1 MQFYWRLSRSLV
13 ALYGALVV
21 GMAAAISHKFQYQL
35 DAKALSGLVSS
46 TAILAFQ
53 TVFLWQLSV
62 APYAS
67 AAPYASVTPY
77 AQGGTGQDQAGDGQT
92 AQQSRSWLMLVG
104 AFHLGLW
111 LFVGTVWAGVL
122 QLPWHL
128 PALAPLG
135 GQLLLICYLVLA
147 ALVWKRT

>member
-1 MQFYWRLSRSLV
+1 MQFYERLSRSLV

-35 DAKALSGLVSS
+35 DGKALSGLISS

-53 TVFLWQLSV
+53 TVFLWQLS
-62 APYAS
+62 
-67 AAPYASVTPY
+67 AAPYREPY
-77 AQGGTGQDQAGDGQT
+77 RDVGSGTNLANGDAQTT
-92 AQQSRSWLMLVG
+92 RPRRSWLVLLA

-122 QLPWHL
+122 QLPWHV

>member
-1 MQFYWRLSRSLV
+1 MQFYERLSRSLV

-35 DAKALSGLVSS
+35 DGKALSGLISS

-62 APYAS
+62 APQGR
-67 AAPYASVTPY
+67 VTPD
-77 AQGGTGQDQAGDGQT
+77 GLGSTGQLQGSDEKT
-92 AQQSRSWLMLVG
+92 AKPSRSWLMLLG

-122 QLPWHL
+122 QLPWHV

>member
-1 MQFYWRLSRSLV
+1 MQFYERLSRSLV

-35 DAKALSGLVSS
+35 DGKALSGLISS

-53 TVFLWQLSV
+53 TVFLWQLS
-62 APYAS
+62 
-67 AAPYASVTPY
+67 AAPQGRVTPDG
-77 AQGGTGQDQAGDGQT
+77 QGRTGQLQGSDEKT
-92 AQQSRSWLMLVG
+92 AKPSRSWLMLLG

-122 QLPWHL
+122 QLPWHV